1 MIPGI
6 LYTVSEQGAKVS
18 VLLVGRI
25 GKIGEK
31 AALMGGKN
39 RRERAEF
46 SHRGI

>member
-6 LYTVSEQGAKVS
+6 LYTVSEQEAKVS

-31 AALMGGKN
+31 GALMGGKN
-39 RRERAEF
+39 RRER
-46 SHRGI
+46 

>member
-31 AALMGGKN
+31 GG
-39 RRERAEF
+39 REEEKANW
-46 SHRGI
+46 S